1 MAEKRTVVAI
11 TPRLGVSLLEG
22 VPDELQTSAYGVVSR
37 GWNGSVLYE
46 ATGLAHVVRKLETS
60 PPLGLLR
67 KLLAYTVYNP
77 AVKAVVSYDIPRPY
91 GVEEL
96 REHLIRAVQADDDIL
111 TQWHSED
118 ELLQGLRSAI
128 GYEGLVAVIR
138 VSEGPPPGDSDA
150 AFS

>member
-1 MAEKRTVVAI
+1 LEGKATVVAI
-11 TPRLGVSLLEG
+11 TPRLGVSLLEE

-37 GWNGSVLYE
+37 GWNGSVLYD
-46 ATGLAHVVRKLETS
+46 ATGLAYVVRKLETS
-60 PPLGLLR
+60 PPLSLLR

-77 AVKAVVSYDIPRPY
+77 AVKARVSYDPPRRY

-118 ELLQGLRSAI
+118 ELLRGLRSAI
-128 GYEGLVAVIR
+128 GYAGLIAVIR
-138 VSEGPPPGDSDA
+138 VSEEPPSGDGDA

>member
-11 TPRLGVSLLEG
+11 TPRLGVSLLEE
-22 VPDELQTSAYGVVSR
+22 VPHELQTSAYGVVEPR
-37 GWNGSVLYE
+37 LGWQRALRRNRSV
-46 ATGLAHVVRKLETS
+46 ARRAGLETS

-77 AVKAVVSYDIPRPY
+77 AVKALVSYDTPRPY

-118 ELLQGLRSAI
+118 ELLLGLRSAI
-128 GYEGLVAVIR
+128 DYVGLVAVIR
-138 VSEGPPPGDSDA
+138 GSEGPV
-150 AFS
+150 